1 MCSICRG
8 KMHLSENMGK
18 LLYTAVVDTAQVLDI
33 MIFLLNKSTQ
43 NDSYYIEGMAAHLW

>member
-18 LLYTAVVDTAQVLDI
+18 LYTAVVDTAQVLDI